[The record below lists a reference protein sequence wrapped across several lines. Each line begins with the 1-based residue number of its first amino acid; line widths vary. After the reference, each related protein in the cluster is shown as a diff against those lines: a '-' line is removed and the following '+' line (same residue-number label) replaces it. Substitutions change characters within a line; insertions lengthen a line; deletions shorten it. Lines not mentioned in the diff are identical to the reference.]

1 VAASVPEAPARES
14 PPAIRRHTKAA
25 SLAVKRRHPGRSK
38 PVPPRRKRRRR
49 PANATPNTT
58 PTPEKAGNNEVQTGL
73 GKSRREDLRP
83 GPRPREEAFAA
94 ITEFAGREKLHGAS
108 LTALGAF
115 ERAVVGWFDIGAK
128 KYRNIPVDQQCEL
141 LSAIGDIAEGDDG
154 NASLHLH
161 VVLGLSD
168 GSTKGGHLLNAT
180 VRPTME
186 VTVVETPVHPRR
198 KKRPD
203 LGIALITLP

>member
-1 VAASVPEAPARES
+1 M
-14 PPAIRRHTKAA
+14 K
-25 SLAVKRRHPGRSK
+25 SK
-38 PVPPRRKRRRR
+38 LVW
-49 PANATPNTT
+49 
-58 PTPEKAGNNEVQTGL
+58 EKAGERIFVL
-73 GKSRREDLRP
+73 ILDP
-83 GPRPREEAFAA
+83 GEEAFAA
-94 ITEFAGREKLHGAS
+94 ITEFAGREELRGAS

-115 ERAVVGWFDIGAK
+115 ERAVVGWFDMDEK
-128 KYRNIPVDQQCEL
+128 KYRNIPVDRQCEL

-168 GSTKGGHLLNAT
+168 GSTKGGHLLKAT

-186 VTVVETPVHPRR
+186 VTVVETPVHLRR

-203 LGIALITLP
+203 LGIALISLP

>member
-1 VAASVPEAPARES
+1 M
-14 PPAIRRHTKAA
+14 K
-25 SLAVKRRHPGRSK
+25 SK
-38 PVPPRRKRRRR
+38 LVW
-49 PANATPNTT
+49 
-58 PTPEKAGNNEVQTGL
+58 EKAGKRTFVLILESG
-73 GKSRREDLRP
+73 
-83 GPRPREEAFAA
+83 EEAFAA
-94 ITEFAGREKLHGAS
+94 IADFAGREKLRGAS

-115 ERAVVGWFDIGAK
+115 ERAVVGWFDVEAK
-128 KYRNIPVDQQCEL
+128 TYRRIPVEQQCEL

-168 GSTKGGHLLNAT
+168 GSTKGGHLLEAT

-186 VTVVETPVHPRR
+186 VTVVETPAHLRR

-203 LGIALITLP
+203 LGVALISLA

>member
-1 VAASVPEAPARES
+1 M
-14 PPAIRRHTKAA
+14 K
-25 SLAVKRRHPGRSK
+25 SK
-38 PVPPRRKRRRR
+38 LVW
-49 PANATPNTT
+49 
-58 PTPEKAGNNEVQTGL
+58 EKAGERTFVL
-73 GKSRREDLRP
+73 ILEP
-83 GPRPREEAFAA
+83 GEEAFAA
-94 ITEFAGREKLHGAS
+94 IADFAGREKLRGAS

-115 ERAVVGWFDIGAK
+115 ERAVVGWFDVEAK
-128 KYRNIPVDQQCEL
+128 TYRRIPVDQQCEL

-168 GSTKGGHLLNAT
+168 GSTKGGHLLEAT

-186 VTVVETPVHPRR
+186 VTVVETPAHLRR

-203 LGIALITLP
+203 LGVALISLA

>member
-1 VAASVPEAPARES
+1 M
-14 PPAIRRHTKAA
+14 K
-25 SLAVKRRHPGRSK
+25 SK
-38 PVPPRRKRRRR
+38 LVW
-49 PANATPNTT
+49 
-58 PTPEKAGNNEVQTGL
+58 EKAGKRTFVLILESG
-73 GKSRREDLRP
+73 
-83 GPRPREEAFAA
+83 EEAFAA
-94 ITEFAGREKLHGAS
+94 IADFAGREKLRGAS

-115 ERAVVGWFDIGAK
+115 ERAVVGWFDVEAK
-128 KYRNIPVDQQCEL
+128 AYRRIPVDQQCEL

-168 GSTKGGHLLNAT
+168 GSTKGGHLLEAT

-186 VTVVETPVHPRR
+186 VTVVETPAHLRR

-203 LGIALITLP
+203 LGVALISLA

>member
-1 VAASVPEAPARES
+1 MGKTGERTYVLVLEPGEEPFAT
-14 PPAIRRHTKAA
+14 IR
-25 SLAVKRRHPGRSK
+25 
-38 PVPPRRKRRRR
+38 
-49 PANATPNTT
+49 
-58 PTPEKAGNNEVQTGL
+58 
-73 GKSRREDLRP
+73 
-83 GPRPREEAFAA
+83 
-94 ITEFAGREKLHGAS
+94 EFADREKLYGAS

-115 ERAVVGWFDIGAK
+115 ERAVIGWFDVDAK
-128 KYRNIPVDQQCEL
+128 QYRNIPVNQQCEL

-168 GSTKGGHLLNAT
+168 GSTKGGHLLEAT

-186 VTVVETPVHPRR
+186 VTVVETPVHLRR

-203 LGIALITLP
+203 LGIALISLP

>member
-1 VAASVPEAPARES
+1 M
-14 PPAIRRHTKAA
+14 K
-25 SLAVKRRHPGRSK
+25 SK
-38 PVPPRRKRRRR
+38 LVW
-49 PANATPNTT
+49 
-58 PTPEKAGNNEVQTGL
+58 EKAGERTFVL
-73 GKSRREDLRP
+73 ILDP
-83 GPRPREEAFAA
+83 GEEAFAA
-94 ITEFAGREKLHGAS
+94 ITEFADREKLRGAS

-115 ERAVVGWFDIGAK
+115 ARAEVGWFDTDTK

-141 LSAIGDIAEGDDG
+141 LSAISDIAEGDDG

-168 GSTKGGHLLNAT
+168 GSTMGGHLLRAT

-186 VTVVETPVHPRR
+186 VTVVETPVHLRR

-203 LGIALITLP
+203 LVARVTHIDG

>member
-1 VAASVPEAPARES
+1 M
-14 PPAIRRHTKAA
+14 
-25 SLAVKRRHPGRSK
+25 
-38 PVPPRRKRRRR
+38 
-49 PANATPNTT
+49 
-58 PTPEKAGNNEVQTGL
+58 
-73 GKSRREDLRP
+73 KSRLVWEDAGERTYVLILDS
-83 GPRPREEAFAA
+83 GEEAFAA
-94 ITEFAGREKLHGAS
+94 ITAFAGREKLRGAS

-115 ERAVVGWFDIGAK
+115 ERAVVGWFDMNAK

-168 GSTKGGHLLNAT
+168 GSTTGGHLLKAT

-186 VTVVETPVHPRR
+186 VTVVETPVHLRR
-198 KKRPD
+198 KRRSD
-203 LGIALITLP
+203 LGIALISLT

>member
-1 VAASVPEAPARES
+1 MKSQLVWERSGERTFVL
-14 PPAIRRHTKAA
+14 I
-25 SLAVKRRHPGRSK
+25 LDPG
-38 PVPPRRKRRRR
+38 
-49 PANATPNTT
+49 
-58 PTPEKAGNNEVQTGL
+58 
-73 GKSRREDLRP
+73 
-83 GPRPREEAFAA
+83 EEAFAA
-94 ITEFAGREKLHGAS
+94 ITEFAGREQLKGAS

-115 ERAVVGWFDIGAK
+115 ERVVVGWFDMDAK

-154 NASLHLH
+154 KPSLHLH

-168 GSTKGGHLLNAT
+168 GFTKGGHLVEAT

-186 VTVVETPVHPRR
+186 VTVVETPAHLRR

-203 LGIALITLP
+203 LGIALISLP